1 MFSAMSFLQLNNK
14 FSWFYNDGNI
24 FLTTYLKAFD
34 FIKGFDLNSNSNN
47 LFGIVPTKVFLD
59 DLLMFLCILP
69 IPIIM
74 SKSFSSGLILI
85 NLQSNYFF
93 IAFCQFFRFI
103 SVFASFFIRKN
114 LFIIRKVKFIN
125 LAQNRM
131 LEQYFLVC
139 KCFHYSC

>member
-1 MFSAMSFLQLNNK
+1 MFSAMSFLQLKNK

-24 FLTTYLKAFD
+24 FSTTYLKAFY
-34 FIKGFDLNSNSNN
+34 FIKWFDLNSNSNN
-47 LFGIVPTKVFLD
+47 LLGIFPIKAFLD

-69 IPIIM
+69 ISISV

-93 IAFCQFFRFI
+93 IAFCQFFMSI

-114 LFIIRKVKFIN
+114 LFMLRKVKFIN
-125 LAQNRM
+125 LA
-131 LEQYFLVC
+131 
-139 KCFHYSC
+139 